1 MNYAE
6 FVSDLPLRNAIEFT
20 SSEESEE
27 SLHNMGIE
35 QPLRQLGTEEFR
47 YRLGARVTEEADLF
61 ADRFSTAV
69 SLHLEAPAGTIGML
83 FPRTASGRFLA
94 SGDQVG
100 DRKLIILPDG
110 SGTDIVGPDLI
121 GSEAIIIPRRRF
133 SELIETLRPA
143 PQPIRPEA
151 MVTIA
156 GDTAKLHALRSR
168 VCELVAGSAQD
179 PGNEYVANLVAATIE
194 WIGRYSP
201 GYKPEQLRGNVAPA
215 RVARRAREH
224 IEEHYREALRLEDLC
239 HMTGVSARTL
249 QRCFRDYFDLTITDY
264 LKTVRLDAARRELLT
279 RHPSLT
285 SVTTIAMRHGN
296 THLGRFSAQY
306 RERYGESPKETLA
319 A

>member
-1 MNYAE
+1 MNYEQFA
-6 FVSDLPLRNAIEFT
+6 SNLPLRNAIEFT

-27 SLHNMGIE
+27 ALHNMGIE

-47 YRLGARVTEEADLF
+47 YRLGARVTAEADLF

-69 SLHLEAPAGTIGML
+69 SLHLEAPTGTIAML

-100 DRKLIILPDG
+100 DRKLIILPDC
-110 SGTDIVGPDLI
+110 SGTDIIGPDLI
-121 GSEAIIIPRRRF
+121 GSEAILIPLQRF
-133 SELIETLRPA
+133 HELTETLRPA
-143 PQPIRPEA
+143 PQPIRPLA
-151 MVTIA
+151 MVKIA

-194 WIGRYSP
+194 WIGRYSR
-201 GYKPEQLRGNVAPA
+201 GYKPEQLRGNAAPA
-215 RVARRAREH
+215 HVARRAREH

-239 HMTGVSARTL
+239 RMIGVSGRTL

-279 RHPSLT
+279 THPSLT
-285 SVTTIAMRHGN
+285 SVTTVAMHHGN
-296 THLGRFSAQY
+296 THLGRFSVHY